1 MKKDTDD
8 IVKYIR
14 TVFSDT
20 DEVAAW
26 CDNTYFGRET
36 RAHLTG
42 LYKAALEACKEIE
55 RLRLERGQ
63 DEDTKPNP

>member
-8 IVKYIR
+8 IVQRIR

-20 DEVAAW
+20 NEVAAW

-42 LYKAALEACKEIE
+42 LYKAALEACDEIE
-55 RLRLERGQ
+55 RLRLERG
-63 DEDTKPNP
+63 EK